1 MLSPL
6 LGAVRSQLVIKAS
19 TAWLSLLLGSFK
31 MKWLC
36 RGPFNQRTFR
46 WFGTQTK
53 VPSESI
59 QVARANMKQ
68 SVFLGEKLCY
78 QVKHFY
84 IVVIWQDGTLK
95 RRLKELIFKMK
106 MYRTLLYFIWLKTW
120 LHALSKRLH
129 GYMQLMNTWMFSK
142 RCCSRIRDCFTEW
155 YSHSSGSKSAL
166 AWGLLHVIW
175 RLLPVVKLFQYLSLL
190 KLSLLC
196 RHDTR
201 QQFNSRFWRVCFNRN
216 S

>member
-1 MLSPL
+1 M
-6 LGAVRSQLVIKAS
+6 
-19 TAWLSLLLGSFK
+19 
-31 MKWLC
+31 
-36 RGPFNQRTFR
+36 FR

-59 QVARANMKQ
+59 QVACSKMKP
-68 SVFLGEKLCY
+68 SLFLREKMCY
-78 QVKHFY
+78 QVSISMLWWFFRTPHRTVEQIRAYIQDENVQYFY
-84 IVVIWQDGTLK
+84 LSEDMTPCTVK
-95 RRLKELIFKMK
+95 R
-106 MYRTLLYFIWLKTW
+106 T
-120 LHALSKRLH
+120 H

-155 YSHSSGSKSAL
+155 YSHISGSKLVL

-201 QQFNSRFWRVCFNRN
+201 QQFNSHFWRVCFNRN